1 MSKADGTDSKRIRL
15 DTLMKAHT
23 RATTATVVWSH
34 SFTLPHSHKEALGL
48 FLEYGFTVSIASY
61 TVGFQQVERI
71 WVVTRGRGVKL
82 AAPKLAASGPPLA
95 EVH

>member
-1 MSKADGTDSKRIRL
+1 MSKADGTDSKRIRLDTLMKAHTRIRL

-61 TVGFQQVERI
+61 RRFSTSRTNLGGNQR
-71 WVVTRGRGVKL
+71 
-82 AAPKLAASGPPLA
+82 
-95 EVH
+95 